1 MRVTLIADAS
11 FCSFTGAAGYG
22 WWAASERGK
31 RGGGGAMR
39 DKVCSSSAAEM
50 IAVVNGLHMAI
61 KFELV
66 QQGDHVLLQT
76 DCMAAL
82 DGFQHRR
89 SKQLN
94 KSELAAFKKLYE
106 LKKQH
111 RLTYSFR
118 HVKGHSN
125 IKEARYITNNLC
137 DERAKVGMRLARRRF
152 GGIHGEDK

>member
-11 FCSFTGAAGYG
+11 FCSFTGAGGYG

-31 RGGGGAMR
+31 QGGGGAMR

-50 IAVVNGLHMAI
+50 IAIVNGLHMAI
-61 KFELV
+61 KFGIV
-66 QQGDHVLLQT
+66 HAGDHVLLQT

-89 SKQLN
+89 TKQLN

-137 DERAKVGMRLARRRF
+137 DERAKVGMRLARRRL
-152 GGIHGEDK
+152 GGIHGETK